1 MNMPTKAIA
10 ALVNIKASLLSAE
23 QPESVIITDGCKTK
37 GKSGPAPKVCMRH
50 AKRPNAY
57 QRMMQRGDKW

>member
-10 ALVNIKASLLSAE
+10 ALVNIKASLLSPKPS
-23 QPESVIITDGCKTK
+23 QSVMITPEPPRKERKTTQRI
-37 GKSGPAPKVCMRH
+37 RH